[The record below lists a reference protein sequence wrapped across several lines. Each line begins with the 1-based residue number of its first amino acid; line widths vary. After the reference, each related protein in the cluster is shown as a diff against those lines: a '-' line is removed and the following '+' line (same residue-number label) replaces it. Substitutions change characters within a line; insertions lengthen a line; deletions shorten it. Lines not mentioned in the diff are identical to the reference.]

1 MVFTAKK
8 INLKLIFGA
17 GLTAGIGFTMSIFI
31 ASLAFKEPLLLDTA
45 KIAIIAGSVLSGLAG
60 VLFLKSNLKAKA

>member
-1 MVFTAKK
+1 
-8 INLKLIFGA
+8 LIFGA

-31 ASLAFKEPLLLDTA
+31 TSLSFKEPLLLDTS

-60 VLFLKSNLKAKA
+60 RLCFIGFGGCFIFEIQS